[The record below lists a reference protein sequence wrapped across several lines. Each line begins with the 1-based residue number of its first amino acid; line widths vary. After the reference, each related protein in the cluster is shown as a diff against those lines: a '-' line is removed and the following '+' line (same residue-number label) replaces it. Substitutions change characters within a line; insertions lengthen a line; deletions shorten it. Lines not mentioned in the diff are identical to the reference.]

1 MGVKKDIIDTPLKIT
16 EIFRVGPRVK
26 APRDKRDWDFLIYEL
41 KKLKVTPGEAYR
53 IIAEKKDKTSSVRYD
68 WKMLRLTMYVW
79 ERLHESEKL
88 FNRPKIDT
96 IREVVGHRKFRQF
109 FYIFR
114 GTLSYIL

>member
-53 IIAEKKDKTSSVRYD
+53 IIAEKKDKTSYIWPTQMSFNLFSFW
-68 WKMLRLTMYVW
+68 WK
-79 ERLHESEKL
+79 H
-88 FNRPKIDT
+88 N
-96 IREVVGHRKFRQF
+96 
-109 FYIFR
+109 
-114 GTLSYIL
+114 

>member
-53 IIAEKKDKTSSVRYD
+53 IIAEKKGNNRNTNNEGKTTKRV
-68 WKMLRLTMYVW
+68 L
-79 ERLHESEKL
+79 
-88 FNRPKIDT
+88 
-96 IREVVGHRKFRQF
+96 
-109 FYIFR
+109 
-114 GTLSYIL
+114 

>member
-53 IIAEKKDKTSSVRYD
+53 IIAEKKDK
-68 WKMLRLTMYVW
+68 
-79 ERLHESEKL
+79 KL
-88 FNRPKIDT
+88 LNPTNRKHQSLMFP
-96 IREVVGHRKFRQF
+96 
-109 FYIFR
+109 
-114 GTLSYIL
+114 

>member
-53 IIAEKKDKTSSVRYD
+53 IIAEKKDKTSSVRF
-68 WKMLRLTMYVW
+68 WK
-79 ERLHESEKL
+79 
-88 FNRPKIDT
+88 FI
-96 IREVVGHRKFRQF
+96 
-109 FYIFR
+109 
-114 GTLSYIL
+114 ILWSIGDDYNSRNFTCNN